1 MDKKINGLQVSS
13 ILYEELRNYL
23 LKRDKKINV
32 VDVSVGNDFGG
43 KMYAKMKKKK
53 IQKETGIDFQSVHF
67 ENPNLEE
74 FASYIELLN
83 EDPKITGIMIQ
94 LPLSKELEPYERKI
108 LDRISAQKDIDGLT
122 TTSIGRLTLNEDTLI
137 PCTPHGIET
146 LLKTYEVP
154 LKGKTV
160 AIINRSN
167 IVGKPL
173 AHLMLRNHATPIICH
188 SKTTELESITKNCD
202 IVVAALNKQEYITSD
217 FIKEGA
223 IVIDVGVHKNKEKK
237 TVGDVDFESVY
248 PKASLITPPTGAV
261 GPMTICMLAYN
272 SAKSVYGKEVDEV
285 LEQGISKA
293 KTMIKTT
300 RHM

>member
-23 LKRDKKINV
+23 VKRDKKVSV

-43 KMYAKMKKKK
+43 QMYAKMKKKK

-67 ENPNLEE
+67 DNPSLEELEDYIKSLSENP
-74 FASYIELLN
+74 S
-83 EDPKITGIMIQ
+83 ITGIMIQ
-94 LPLSKELEPYERKI
+94 LPLSEDLRLYERRI
-108 LDRISAQKDIDGLT
+108 LDTISPQKDIDGLT
-122 TTSIGRLTLNEDTLI
+122 TTSIGRLTLNEDALI

-146 LLKTYEVP
+146 LLKAYEVP
-154 LKGKTV
+154 LVGKKV

-188 SKTTELESITKNCD
+188 SKTTDLASITKNWD
-202 IVVAALNKQEYITSD
+202 IVVAALNRQEYITRD

-223 IVIDVGVHKNKEKK
+223 IVIDVGVHKNQEEK
-237 TVGDVDFESVY
+237 TVGDIDFDDIY
-248 PKASLITPPTGAV
+248 PQASLITPPTGAV

-272 SAKSVYGKEVDEV
+272 SAKSVYGEEVDEV

-293 KTMIKTT
+293 KALIKSNK
-300 RHM
+300 HM